1 MRLFVAVE
9 LDAAMHSAADAAASQ
24 LRERLAGALPARW
37 VSTANM
43 HLTVRFIGHVA
54 DDRVPV
60 VLDALEPP
68 LAIAPFDVALGE
80 CGVFPSHGPPRVMW
94 IGLQEGLS
102 SLRAMHEEC
111 NRRLRPLGLEP
122 EDRPYSAHL
131 TLARLKDPPRGSAAL
146 VREAIG
152 SVRVPAARCHV
163 SAATLFESRLSPKG
177 STYNPRLRIPLR
189 AIGHR
194 PSDIG

>member
-9 LDAAMHSAADAAASQ
+9 LDAAVHHAAETAVSQ
-24 LRERLAGALPARW
+24 LRDTLPGSLSARW

-54 DDRVPV
+54 DDRVPA
-60 VLDALEPP
+60 VLRALEPP
-68 LAIAPFDVALGE
+68 VAIAPFDLALGG

-102 SLRAMHEEC
+102 SLRAMHDEF

-131 TLARLKDPPRGSAAL
+131 TLARLKDPPPGSAAL
-146 VREAIG
+146 VRDAIG
-152 SVRVPAARCHV
+152 RVRVPAARCQV

-189 AIGHR
+189 GIGHR

>member
-9 LDAAMHSAADAAASQ
+9 LDATVHSAAEAVASQ
-24 LRERLAGALPARW
+24 LRERLAGSLSARW

-43 HLTVRFIGHVA
+43 HLTVRFIGHLA
-54 DDRVPV
+54 DDRVPAALNV
-60 VLDALEPP
+60 LEPP
-68 LAIAPFDVALGE
+68 LAIAPFDLALGD
-80 CGVFPSHGPPRVMW
+80 CGVFPSHGPPRVIW

-102 SLRAMHEEC
+102 SLRAMHDEF

-122 EDRPYSAHL
+122 EDRPFSAHL
-131 TLARLKDPPRGSAAL
+131 TLARLKDPPPGSAAL

-152 SVRVPAARCHV
+152 RVRVPAARCHV

-177 STYNPRLRIPLR
+177 STYTPQLRIPLR
-189 AIGHR
+189 
-194 PSDIG
+194 S